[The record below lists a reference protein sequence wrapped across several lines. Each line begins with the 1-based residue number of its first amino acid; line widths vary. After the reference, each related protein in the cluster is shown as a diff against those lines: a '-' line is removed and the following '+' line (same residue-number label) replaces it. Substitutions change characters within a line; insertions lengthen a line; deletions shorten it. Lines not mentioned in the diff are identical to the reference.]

1 MEKLVFAILFLIV
14 AVIGLCLSVLLFL
27 AARAFSAAKE
37 KETAWVGRAPAH
49 LKSTKHKKNVTI
61 YGKDHLGGRI
71 QSMFIKNLT
80 HAVYRYTVNGRTYRR
95 RITHYLTTPRQVPYL
110 TSVFYLKKIP
120 FISYLKDELVIY
132 DVQALLI
139 LMLSLMLGYGGIKG
153 LLLWFA

>member
-1 MEKLVFAILFLIV
+1 MEKLVFAILFLIL
-14 AVIGLCLSVLLFL
+14 AAIGLCLSVLLFL

-49 LKSTKHKKNVTI
+49 LKSTKHKKDVTL
-61 YGKDHLGGRI
+61 YGKDTFGPI
-71 QSMFIKNLT
+71 KSMFIKNLT

-120 FISYLKDELVIY
+120 FISYLKDEPVMF

-139 LMLSLMLGYGGIKG
+139 LMLSLRLGYGGIKG